1 MSRSEAVAS
10 GTEGERD
17 GDVHPILLLADGG
30 AQTGTP

>member
-17 GDVHPILLLADGG
+17 GDVHPILLLVDG
-30 AQTGTP
+30 AQTGTL